1 QKQRLLIA
9 RAVYKNP
16 EVIFFDE
23 ATSAL
28 DANNEKVIM
37 ENLDQFFKNKTVLVI
52 AHRLSTVKNADQIVV
67 LEKGK
72 IVEVGSH
79 SELTTQKGK
88 YFELVKNQLEL
99 GN

>member
-1 QKQRLLIA
+1 
-9 RAVYKNP
+9 
-16 EVIFFDE
+16 
-23 ATSAL
+23 
-28 DANNEKVIM
+28 M
-37 ENLDQFFKNKTVLVI
+37 ENLDEFFSGKTVLVI

-72 IVEVGSH
+72 ITEIGTH
-79 SELTTQKGK
+79 EELTATKGR